1 MLYSRA
7 SRDESWRYVGV
18 MERRAKLRGWMK
30 RACLIGA
37 VATGLL
43 MLAALVSFGDVAVGQ
58 AVGPRTRP
66 ADTWML
72 SLGLSKK
79 RLTVSNFWGPQVQQV
94 WTSLEQG
101 DSDQATGWQMYTRF
115 AWRNQLTSWRMENL
129 RPRIERGPSHVIL
142 SIPTIPIF
150 AAFALA
156 WAAVHLRDRRMVSN
170 PCPRCQYS
178 LAGLPPGAACP
189 ECGHVVLG

>member
-1 MLYSRA
+1 MLNPYPSTGRA
-7 SRDESWRYVGV
+7 NDEV
-18 MERRAKLRGWMK
+18 
-30 RACLIGA
+30 
-37 VATGLL
+37 
-43 MLAALVSFGDVAVGQ
+43 
-58 AVGPRTRP
+58 
-66 ADTWML
+66 
-72 SLGLSKK
+72 K
-79 RLTVSNFWGPQVQQV
+79 RLTYVRWKVWVAGNEPAELLVLDAELLPVLVSDDVQI
-94 WTSLEQG
+94 G
-101 DSDQATGWQMYTRF
+101 CIF